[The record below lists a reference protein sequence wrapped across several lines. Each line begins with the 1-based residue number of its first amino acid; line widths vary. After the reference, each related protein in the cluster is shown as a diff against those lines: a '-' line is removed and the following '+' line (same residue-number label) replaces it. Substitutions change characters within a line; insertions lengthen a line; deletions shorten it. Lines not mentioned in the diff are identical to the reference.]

1 MEEEERREVTED
13 EEEEAR
19 REVTQED
26 DDMELMEGEGEEV
39 EEVEGGKREPLVQV
53 PENVFTEVVLVK
65 EEDEEYME
73 DKG

>member
-1 MEEEERREVTED
+1 
-13 EEEEAR
+13 
-19 REVTQED
+19 
-26 DDMELMEGEGEEV
+26 MELMEGEG

-65 EEDEEYME
+65 EEDEDVMVIEGPVGEYME

>member
-1 MEEEERREVTED
+1 
-13 EEEEAR
+13 
-19 REVTQED
+19 
-26 DDMELMEGEGEEV
+26 MELMEGEGEEV

-65 EEDEEYME
+65 EEDEDVMVIEGPVGEYME